1 MKKRKKAT
9 KKEENLLSVTTGMN
23 TEDVMLREVSQ
34 RQIPYNPTCIW
45 NLKTNKQTTKLIETE
60 KKIVKQWLLGAEEWR
75 KMELLVKE

>member
-1 MKKRKKAT
+1 M
-9 KKEENLLSVTTGMN
+9 TTGMN